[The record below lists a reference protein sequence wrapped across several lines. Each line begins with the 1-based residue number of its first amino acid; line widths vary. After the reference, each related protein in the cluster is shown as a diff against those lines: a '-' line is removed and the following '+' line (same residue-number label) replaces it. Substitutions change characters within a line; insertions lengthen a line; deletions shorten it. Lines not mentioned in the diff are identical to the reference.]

1 VVDGW
6 YERFDNNGWRP
17 ITDNIIMP
25 FDKVELQSA
34 SKPVT
39 FHYDKLKRKELTAKQ
54 RRQKKL
60 RWLRKL
66 YADAKK
72 QEEMEEK

>member
-1 VVDGW
+1 
-6 YERFDNNGWRP
+6 
-17 ITDNIIMP
+17 MP